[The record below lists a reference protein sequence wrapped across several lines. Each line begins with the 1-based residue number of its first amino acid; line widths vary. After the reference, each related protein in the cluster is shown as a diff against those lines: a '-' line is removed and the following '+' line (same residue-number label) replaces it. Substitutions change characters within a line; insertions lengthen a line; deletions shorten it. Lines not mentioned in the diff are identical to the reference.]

1 MVVSDSSP
9 RPHFV
14 QKATGGKFLCG
25 DNCPMWRGRKVCAH
39 TIAVAESLSCLQQF
53 IETLQRSKLECSVTK
68 LVTTSSDRRKAGT
81 KSGAPRK
88 RGSELRKAPITTY
101 RSRLDDVCSPDLE
114 NSSSMK
120 TTPSTSSIGYGQH
133 SSIAAKDSSISGD
146 ISVGCTSQASPHNTE
161 VTIQIISLHPHG
173 MDQIFVIPLIRTVN
187 HKECMAMTIAHM
199 DHTFIHLHKYFHL
212 HTVRLV
218 LLLLQI
224 PLL

>member
-1 MVVSDSSP
+1 MSTAQRKAHLRQIGNAISVNQDTAHSKKLCVPATDVKLSTISTSTLQNTWEKAERLLTTPNAITPAPGNESARMVVSDSSP

-14 QKATGGKFLCG
+14 QKATGGKFLCD

-53 IETLQRSKLECSVTK
+53 IEALQRSKLECSVTK

-133 SSIAAKDSSISGD
+133 FYCS
-146 ISVGCTSQASPHNTE
+146 
-161 VTIQIISLHPHG
+161 
-173 MDQIFVIPLIRTVN
+173 
-187 HKECMAMTIAHM
+187 
-199 DHTFIHLHKYFHL
+199 
-212 HTVRLV
+212 
-218 LLLLQI
+218 
-224 PLL
+224 